1 MARSTKGQPF
11 IADECNFGLSEY
23 IRGYPVLSYSD
34 IGLQR
39 GATDAKLVEHAGHH
53 GVIIISRNK
62 AHMRQEM
69 ARASERSNTDACY
82 EGAGLVSVPDELVRF
97 DFRTITKTMRFRGRP
112 VEWADVCD
120 VNLEVI
126 VHRDVAKPPEVR
138 LLPRCP
144 KCIKIH
150 EDCRRCINL
159 GITPADYSPAMA

>member
-82 EGAGLVSVPDELVRF
+82 EG
-97 DFRTITKTMRFRGRP
+97 RP